1 MPPKN
6 AGPSSCAS
14 PHLFLRTSRV
24 KEVNNKY
31 IKVDIVELLQ
41 RSQHVST
48 AALEMYSYVQYGI
61 PYRST
66 DYVSAFKKF

>member
-1 MPPKN
+1 MY
-6 AGPSSCAS
+6 
-14 PHLFLRTSRV
+14 

-31 IKVDIVELLQ
+31 IKADIVELLH
-41 RSQHVST
+41 RIQHVST
-48 AALEMYSYVQYGI
+48 AALEMYAYVQYGI

>member
-48 AALEMYSYVQYGI
+48 AALEMYSYPYTGTVWNSI
-61 PYRST
+61 P
-66 DYVSAFKKF
+66 FN